1 MEKVAW
7 VVGEVLV
14 DLMPATNGD
23 ESIGNQRYR
32 AIVGG
37 GGANTARALARLGR
51 RCEFIGG
58 LSSDRFGHMAW
69 MELERDGV
77 GLDLSD
83 ESDRPTAKAIVA
95 LDDDGVATYSFEVE
109 GSATFSFDSTWLPE
123 DAPNLLHIGSLATV
137 VSPGREALKK
147 WVGDRHRAGTLVVF
161 DPNVRPAFLS
171 DIDQYREIV
180 EEWIALADL
189 VKASEEEIAW
199 LYPESDQESVAS
211 RWMKLGT
218 ELIVITRGSRGMVAL
233 RSDESIG
240 VEGVGIDLVD
250 TVGAGDTVGAVLVE
264 ALMDSGI
271 EALRG
276 ERLEEVLRRAAL
288 AAAIT
293 CSREGANP
301 PSGDEL
307 MRWKGNDAVS
317 R

>member
-14 DLMPATNGD
+14 DLIPATDGD

-32 AIVGG
+32 AIIGG
-37 GGANTARALARLGR
+37 GGANTVRALARLGK

-77 GLDLSD
+77 GLDLSA

-123 DAPNLLHIGSLATV
+123 DAPDLLHIGSLATV
-137 VSPGREALKK
+137 VSPGSEALKK
-147 WVGDRHRAGTLVVF
+147 WVRDRHRAGTLVVF

-171 DIDQYREIV
+171 DMDQYREIV
-180 EEWIALADL
+180 EEWIALTDL

-240 VEGVGIDLVD
+240 VEGVEIDLVD

-301 PSGDEL
+301 PSRDEL